1 MRHRIGAGRAGAA
14 SMAMAGMTPGMARA
28 HASEQGFVLLLP
40 TDVYI
45 SAGGASVALTILLL
59 AVLPARMARGLFRP
73 LRLWPVKNLNI
84 RHGSSLISMAVLLA
98 LIAAGWGG
106 SRDPLGNPLPLTIWV
121 VWWMGMVTWE
131 GVFGGLW
138 RRLNPWTGAGWLLAQ
153 LGRRRVPLRYPRS
166 LGHWPAVAGLLGFGA
181 FLLADPAPADPARL
195 ALIVGLYWLGTL
207 ILLLLFG
214 VKWLYYG
221 EFVTVLMR
229 QYGRMALIGRARGRQ
244 GFGLPGW
251 QWMRRGGVGASA
263 AIFALLLLGTGSFDG
278 LNETFWWF
286 GVLGLNPL
294 EFSGRSAVIG
304 SNLVGLIGANLMLV
318 TAFVAALALGLRLA
332 GGGVGIARA
341 LGVFAPSILPIAL
354 AYHIAHYLPS
364 FLVDGQYVLARI
376 SDALGGPHVHVT
388 AGFLNTP
395 GPVRVIWL
403 CQAGV
408 VVLGHVVAILMAHV
422 MALRLMGGHRR
433 AVVSQLPLAVFMLG
447 YTVFG
452 LWLLASPRAG

>member
-1 MRHRIGAGRAGAA
+1 MRQIIGAGIAGG
-14 SMAMAGMTPGMARA
+14 AGIATAHMARA

-45 SAGGASVALTILLL
+45 SAGGASVALTVILL
-59 AVLPARMARGLFRP
+59 AVLPENVARGLFRP
-73 LRLWPVKNLNI
+73 LRLWRVKNVNI

-98 LIAAGWGG
+98 LLAAGWAG
-106 SRDPLGNPLPLTIWV
+106 SRDPLANPLPLTIWV
-121 VWWMGMVTWE
+121 IWWLGMVTWE

-138 RRLNPWTGAGWLLAQ
+138 RRLNPWTGAAWLLAQ
-153 LGRRRVPLRYPRS
+153 LGGRRRVPLSYPRQ
-166 LGHWPAVAGLLGFGA
+166 LGHWPAVAGLLAFGA

-195 ALIVGLYWLGTL
+195 AAIVGAYWAGTL
-207 ILLLLFG
+207 VLVLLFG
-214 VKWLYYG
+214 AKWLVYA

-229 QYGRMALIGRARGRQ
+229 QYGGMAVLGRSNGRQ
-244 GFGLPGW
+244 GLGLPGW
-251 QWMRRGGVGASA
+251 QWMRRGGVGLSG

-304 SNLVGLIGANLMLV
+304 SNLAGLIGANLLLV
-318 TAFVAALALGLRLA
+318 IAFVGALALGIRLA
-332 GGGVGIARA
+332 GGGVGLRRA
-341 LGVFAPSILPIAL
+341 VGVFAPSILPIAL
-354 AYHIAHYLPS
+354 AYHIAHYLTS

-376 SDALGGPHVHVT
+376 SAALGGPHVHVT

-403 CQAGV
+403 SQAGV
-408 VVLGHVVAILMAHV
+408 VVIGHVVAILMAHV
-422 MALRLMGGHRR
+422 MALRLMQGHRR
-433 AVVSQLPLAVFMLG
+433 AVVSQIPLALFMVG

-452 LWLLASPRAG
+452 LWLLASPRGG